1 MFTITANEKAKAMA
15 SECHNQQQIEDA
27 LMAMHELTKQAFIRY
42 IRANKAFQKNEEFK
56 FILERIAQIAETSE
70 TEVEE

>member
-15 SECHNQQQIEDA
+15 SECHNQQQIEEA
-27 LMAMHELTKQAFIRY
+27 LMEMHELTKQAFIRY
-42 IRANKAFQKNEEFK
+42 IRANKAIQKNEEFR

>member
-1 MFTITANEKAKAMA
+1 MFTITANEKAKVMA
-15 SECHNQQQIEDA
+15 SECHNQQQIEEA
-27 LMAMHELTKQAFIRY
+27 LMEMHELTKQAFIRY
-42 IRANKAFQKNEEFK
+42 IRANKAIQKNEEFK

>member
-15 SECHNQQQIEDA
+15 SECHNQQQIEEA
-27 LMAMHELTKQAFIRY
+27 LMEMHELTKQSFIRY
-42 IRANKAFQKNEEFK
+42 IRANKAILKSEEIK
-56 FILERIAQIAETSE
+56 YILERIAQIAETSE